1 MIAENRPSVERQFQ
15 SAEHRVEL
23 RSASLKKELRLADL
37 VGMQILNVVSFAF
50 IAGAGKVGSSH
61 LVFWLAAV
69 ALFYIPSGIVV
80 AHLAK
85 EMPLEGGIYQW
96 ASLRLGPL
104 AGFLVAMNIWLYNV
118 LIISSISLSFLE
130 IASYA
135 LGPGGAWLASSKP
148 VILGISVVAT
158 CALMLV
164 AWRGLVVGKWI
175 SNFGGFSF
183 VCLFAAVIIVA
194 LARWLNGAAAV
205 TPAAFTMPAVSLLS
219 LNILGKMGFAALSG
233 VDCVAVFAGE
243 CQSPDAAAIIRRS
256 VWLAA
261 PVIAGM
267 MILATASLLVFVPPD
282 AIVLIA
288 PGVQVMSLGAP
299 QFVKIMVA
307 LLILTLFAQKCLFFS
322 VMVRLPMVAG
332 WDHLLPAWFCRLDER
347 YGTPVGSVLFAG
359 AVIIAF
365 ALFANAGAGN
375 QEAFQLIF
383 SVGFICYACAYLVM
397 FAIPL
402 VTRGE
407 RPPWL
412 VSLAALSGFLMT
424 LLFVVLAVFPIIKVP
439 HPGVFA
445 AKIIAAIGALQCVGV
460 AYYWRA
466 NRARSLQSTGAELG

>member
-1 MIAENRPSVERQFQ
+1 MISSEIPSAERQFQ
-15 SAEHRVEL
+15 CAEHRVEL
-23 RSASLKKELRLADL
+23 RSASLKKELRLVDL

-50 IAGAGKVGSSH
+50 IAVAGKVGSSH

-69 ALFYIPSGIVV
+69 VLFYIPSGMVV
-80 AHLAK
+80 AHLAI

-118 LIISSISLSFLE
+118 LIISSISLSLLE

-148 VILGISVVAT
+148 AILGISVVAT
-158 CALMLV
+158 CGLMLV
-164 AWRGLVVGKWI
+164 AWRGLAVGKWI
-175 SNFGGFSF
+175 NNFGGFTF
-183 VCLFAAVIIVA
+183 VFLFAVIIILA
-194 LARWLNGAAAV
+194 LPRWLSGAVAV
-205 TPAAFTMPAVSLLS
+205 TPAAFTLPVVSMLS

-243 CQSPDAAAIIRRS
+243 CKSPDAAGIIRRS
-256 VWLAA
+256 IWLAA
-261 PVIAGM
+261 PVIAAM
-267 MILATASLLVFVPPD
+267 MILGTASLLVFVPPE
-282 AIVLIA
+282 AIDLIA
-288 PGVQVMSLGAP
+288 PSVQVTSLGAP
-299 QFVKIMVA
+299 QLVKFAVA
-307 LLILTLFAQKCLFFS
+307 LMILSYFAQKCLYFS

-332 WDHLLPAWFCRLDER
+332 WDHLLPAWFCRLDAR

-365 ALFANAGAGN
+365 ALLANAGAGN

-383 SVGFICYACAYLVM
+383 STGLICYACAYLVM

-402 VTRGE
+402 VARGE
-407 RPPWL
+407 RPSRI

-424 LLFVVLAVFPIIKVP
+424 LLFVVLAAFPIIKVP
-439 HPGVFA
+439 NPGGFA
-445 AKIIAAIGALQCVGV
+445 AKIIATIGALQCVGV
-460 AYYWRA
+460 AYYLRA
-466 NRARSLQSTGAELG
+466 VRARTSQLTGADLA